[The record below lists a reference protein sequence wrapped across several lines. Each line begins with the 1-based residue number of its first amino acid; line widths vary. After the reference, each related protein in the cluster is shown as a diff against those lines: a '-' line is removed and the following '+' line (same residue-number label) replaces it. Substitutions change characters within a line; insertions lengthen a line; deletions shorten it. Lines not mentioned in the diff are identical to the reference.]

1 VQFEWDESKAESN
14 FAKHNVPFDKAI
26 LAFDDPSRRT
36 VADTRKDYGEARWI
50 LVGLSEGRLL
60 TVVWTRRD
68 EKIRLIS
75 ARGANQREKRDYE
88 KQNG

>member
-1 VQFEWDESKAESN
+1 MQFEWDESKAESN
-14 FAKHNVPFDKAI
+14 FAKHNVPFDKAT
-26 LAFDDPSRRT
+26 LAFDDRFRSM
-36 VADTRKDYGEARWI
+36 VADKRKDYGEPRWI

-60 TVVWTRRD
+60 TVVWTPRG

-75 ARGANQREKRDYE
+75 ARGANQREKRDYK